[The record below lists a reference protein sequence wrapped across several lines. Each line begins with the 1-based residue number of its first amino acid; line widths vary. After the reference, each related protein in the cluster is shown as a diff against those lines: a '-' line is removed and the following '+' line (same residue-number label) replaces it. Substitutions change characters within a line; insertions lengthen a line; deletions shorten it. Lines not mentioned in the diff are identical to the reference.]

1 MLEAAASHV
10 THPFNTSVSGP
21 YAQTLPRRLARLQ
34 MFDTRRLVTTSRR
47 SPPAMSCAGYAL
59 TATLVRTRCRGP
71 ANAHASPMRLA
82 WRAGNY
88 RARVPGRH

>member
-1 MLEAAASHV
+1 
-10 THPFNTSVSGP
+10 
-21 YAQTLPRRLARLQ
+21 
-34 MFDTRRLVTTSRR
+34 
-47 SPPAMSCAGYAL
+47 MSCAGYAL

-88 RARVPGRH
+88 RARVPARKSNASFVVHTFRTGGYALPQTSAAKCQPQ